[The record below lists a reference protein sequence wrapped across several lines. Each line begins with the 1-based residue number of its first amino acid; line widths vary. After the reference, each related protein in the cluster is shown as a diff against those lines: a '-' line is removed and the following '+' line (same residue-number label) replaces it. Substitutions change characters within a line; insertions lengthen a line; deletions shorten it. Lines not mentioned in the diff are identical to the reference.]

1 MYRLSRAVQF
11 LGLVVSGAAFFV
23 GVLGHDVRRELALL
37 GIGAGIFFA
46 GQALQRSAR

>member
-11 LGLVVSGAAFFV
+11 LGLVVAGAAFFV
-23 GVLGHDVRRELALL
+23 GVLGHDVRRELVLL

-46 GQALQRSAR
+46 GQALQRGTR

>member
-11 LGLVVSGAAFFV
+11 LGLVVAGAAFFV
-23 GVLGHDVRRELALL
+23 GVLGHDVRRELVLL

-46 GQALQRSAR
+46 GQALQRGAR